1 MPTPTLQM
9 SSPYESIFHRNPNFS
24 KLKVFGCL
32 CYPWL
37 GLYTS
42 HKLDPK
48 SKSCVFLGYSLSQSA
63 YLCFDKSTS
72 KIHVSRHVQ
81 FVESVFLYTSSSTAP
96 SISSS
101 YVSDWVPPIIIVSS
115 TPQQQ
120 LALPAPSQHRHVD
133 VSSSMGSSLYP
144 LSSSSCTAKAL
155 PNTIISSSQSLS
167 QVLLS
172 SSSLNPIL
180 PTPPLTSQ
188 APPPPTQTNSH
199 HPMVTRSRNNI
210 KKPVQKLTLNTIK
223 SATSTIEPSN
233 TSQAFKDP
241 NWCKVM
247 SEEYDALVRN
257 GTWELVSPD
266 GITNLVGCMWV
277 YRIKRN
283 SDGSINRFK
292 ARLIAK
298 GFHQHPGVDYHDT
311 SSPVV
316 KPITVCLVLSLAV
329 SHGWSLKQL
338 DINNAFLQ
346 GCLSETMFMAQP
358 PGFVDQDKPSFICK
372 LHKAIYGLKQ
382 APRVWYYELRHF
394 LLASR
399 FRNSHSNTSLFI
411 FHSAPHVLY
420 LLVYVDDIIV
430 TGSNDTVLSQFVS
443 SLAKRF
449 SRKDLGDLSYF
460 LGVEVI
466 SHKHGLLLSQRR
478 YITDLLTRLHMHEAK
493 PVLTPLPSS
502 ASAISLKL
510 GSLIPDPTIYRE
522 VVGSL
527 QYLSLTRPDV
537 SFAVN
542 KLSQFMHSPTDTH

>member
-1 MPTPTLQM
+1 
-9 SSPYESIFHRNPNFS
+9 
-24 KLKVFGCL
+24 
-32 CYPWL
+32 
-37 GLYTS
+37 
-42 HKLDPK
+42 
-48 SKSCVFLGYSLSQSA
+48 
-63 YLCFDKSTS
+63 
-72 KIHVSRHVQ
+72 
-81 FVESVFLYTSSSTAP
+81 
-96 SISSS
+96 
-101 YVSDWVPPIIIVSS
+101 
-115 TPQQQ
+115 
-120 LALPAPSQHRHVD
+120 
-133 VSSSMGSSLYP
+133 
-144 LSSSSCTAKAL
+144 
-155 PNTIISSSQSLS
+155 
-167 QVLLS
+167 
-172 SSSLNPIL
+172 
-180 PTPPLTSQ
+180 
-188 APPPPTQTNSH
+188 
-199 HPMVTRSRNNI
+199 MVTRSRNNI